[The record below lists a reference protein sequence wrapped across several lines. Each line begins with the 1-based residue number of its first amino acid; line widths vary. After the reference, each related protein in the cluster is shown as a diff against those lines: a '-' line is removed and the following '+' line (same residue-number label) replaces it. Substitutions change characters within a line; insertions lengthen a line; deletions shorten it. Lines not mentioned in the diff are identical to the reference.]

1 MSTCVIIKVGDK
13 KVCGKPSK
21 KEFESK
27 PCCTQHFN
35 MLEKEKKSKEF
46 IKNPAAKPVAAAKET
61 PKPATKQA
69 AAPTA
74 AKEKASAPT
83 SSAADSSDAATS
95 GLPNAVEN
103 GICTSSKANNK
114 GACTSKARYT
124 CPADCHCGGHGMCK
138 THWKKAHP
146 EIATTSGTKAG
157 GRKEVEDENRCEHLL
172 TSAAKKGQRCANRA
186 YGNDSDG
193 LRSCAQAHGGPKKE
207 SVAGSS
213 TATSGSSAPSGPF
226 SGCDLIAVLGVVID
240 FVDKHD
246 ENECTLG
253 CDTSIGLPCPQSV
266 SINWLRGLF
275 DLYRNATPTL
285 DEVMLHFTKADRVE
299 GQDEEFSTLHDHCM
313 LYYLKELL
321 SEAHIQWLFQLF
333 SKYSRQAGTDGA
345 VIAAIWKSSA
355 DELGIKIT
363 TFDPPAAA
371 PTEGAAIV
379 SSKKRVNIDN
389 ILRSAAKMAE
399 EETKTEHVEEVKAEE
414 PIEVEVEADE
424 EPKEETPNAPTFDL
438 EGLDEE

>member
-35 MLEKEKKSKEF
+35 MLEKEKKAKEF
-46 IKNPAAKPVAAAKET
+46 IKDPAAKPAAVAKET
-61 PKPATKQA
+61 PKPATKPA
-69 AAPTA
+69 AAPPA
-74 AKEKASAPT
+74 AKAAEPSAPA
-83 SSAADSSDAATS
+83 SSAASSDAAIP

-103 GICTSSKANNK
+103 GICSSSKANGK
-114 GACTSKARYT
+114 GACVSKARYT
-124 CPADCHCGGHGMCK
+124 CPAGCHCGSNPMCK

-146 EIATTSGTKAG
+146 EIATASGTKAG
-157 GRKEVEDENRCEHLL
+157 GRKEVEDEHRCEHLL

-186 YGNDSDG
+186 YGQNAEG

-207 SVAGSS
+207 TVAGTSTSS
-213 TATSGSSAPSGPF
+213 SGSAAPSGPF
-226 SGCDLIAVLGVVID
+226 SGCDLIAVLGVIID
-240 FVDKHD
+240 FIAKH
-246 ENECTLG
+246 NEDDCEHG
-253 CDTSIGLPCPQSV
+253 CDTSIGLPCAKSV
-266 SINWLRGLF
+266 AISWLRELF
-275 DLYRNATPTL
+275 NLYRNATPSL
-285 DEVMLHFTKADRVE
+285 DDVMLHFTKCERVE
-299 GQDEEFSTLHDHCM
+299 GQDEEFSTIFDHSM

-321 SEAHIQWLFQLF
+321 GEAHIQWLFQLF

-345 VIAAIWKSSA
+345 VIAAIWKASA

-389 ILRSAAKMAE
+389 ILKKAQQDAE
-399 EETKTEHVEEVKAEE
+399 SEVKSDVKEEPVEEAKAEE
-414 PIEVEVEADE
+414 PVVVAEPEVKVEAS
-424 EPKEETPNAPTFDL
+424 PATFTL